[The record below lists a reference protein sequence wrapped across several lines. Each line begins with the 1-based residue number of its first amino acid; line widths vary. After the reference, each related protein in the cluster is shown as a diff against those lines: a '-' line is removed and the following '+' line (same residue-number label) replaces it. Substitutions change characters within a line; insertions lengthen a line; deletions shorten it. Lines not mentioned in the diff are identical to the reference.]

1 MNANMIAR
9 GFRALA
15 RQGRSAYAEV
25 VEGAAYLAPDAAC
38 DDLYVD
44 DEDGRVPYN
53 PSIKVEDVY
62 WVYDDQWTPRLR
74 RADRQFDLLCKE
86 YLSAAV
92 AAGSRDPEGDL
103 EDAIK
108 ENFWD
113 VIGMIDGDEL
123 SNAYDDVRSQ
133 CRDTAERSRDPYRFH
148 GVSRRDFLA
157 SRVMTASDRVALTRI
172 ASKLPKGD
180 SVRRAILAGLVQAK

>member
-1 MNANMIAR
+1 MDINTIAR

-15 RQGRSAYAEV
+15 RRGRSAYAEV

-86 YLSAAV
+86 YLSAAS

-113 VIGMIDGDEL
+113 VIGMIDGEEL

-133 CRDTAERSRDPYRFH
+133 CRDIAGMSRDPYRFH
-148 GVSRRDFLA
+148 GVSRRDFMA
-157 SRVMTASDRVALTRI
+157 SRTMTASDRSALIRL
-172 ASKLPKGD
+172 ASSMPPG
-180 SVRRAILAGLVQAK
+180 SPERRAILSGLVR